1 LCQYR
6 LICWEQDI
14 GFLDI
19 SVGYVALLVKKV
31 QCDEQA
37 LEQEGYDWWWQ
48 SSYGIAVFDVE
59 RALPKGNVDQTSVP
73 ATWRFEFERIE
84 YGAHGLTT
92 GVVLG

>member
-37 LEQEGYDWWWQ
+37 LEQEG
-48 SSYGIAVFDVE
+48 
-59 RALPKGNVDQTSVP
+59 
-73 ATWRFEFERIE
+73 
-84 YGAHGLTT
+84 
-92 GVVLG
+92 